1 MRPNSKLFGIPCP
14 TCKSLNQFDA
24 KACSC
29 GHSFVMDRAVIPSKM
44 PPLSLVLPN
53 QNGRT
58 IAEKQFKT
66 IEQPTADHPR
76 EDGVSEK
83 ELWPTLGIIDTN
95 TESMSPDLPTF
106 GNASKA
112 RIYRIG
118 FGVAACIA
126 VTCAFIA
133 GIAVSRYSPPPDTP
147 SMNSD
152 ASQAVTAKSNPSIES
167 SSQRPSD
174 KVRDPSVSDAVS
186 KDAPVSSD
194 GSRTLQPPIIAA
206 ESSDEQSSTA
216 RRMNPDAQKESS
228 GVLVNRTI
236 VVHESEDT
244 NASPPKEKEEGAPP
258 LNAGA
263 VGSNKRRPIAKCNDG
278 TFSYSAVRSDV
289 CSQRGGVS
297 EWTNERIPNRPNDAE
312 IRAFILGPKGGCYY
326 LNGSGTKVYV
336 ARKYCN

>member
-1 MRPNSKLFGIPCP
+1 
-14 TCKSLNQFDA
+14 
-24 KACSC
+24 
-29 GHSFVMDRAVIPSKM
+29 M

-133 GIAVSRYSPPPDTP
+133 GIAVSRYSPPPG
-147 SMNSD
+147 SW
-152 ASQAVTAKSNPSIES
+152 
-167 SSQRPSD
+167 RGWL
-174 KVRDPSVSDAVS
+174 
-186 KDAPVSSD
+186 D
-194 GSRTLQPPIIAA
+194 G
-206 ESSDEQSSTA
+206 
-216 RRMNPDAQKESS
+216 RR
-228 GVLVNRTI
+228 
-236 VVHESEDT
+236 
-244 NASPPKEKEEGAPP
+244 
-258 LNAGA
+258 
-263 VGSNKRRPIAKCNDG
+263 RRPFRADRATG
-278 TFSYSAVRSDV
+278 TGAREGRSAAAGR
-289 CSQRGGVS
+289 
-297 EWTNERIPNRPNDAE
+297 
-312 IRAFILGPKGGCYY
+312 
-326 LNGSGTKVYV
+326 
-336 ARKYCN
+336 